1 MRRSLVLAALA
12 LLAVP
17 MLGMLGGCQKV
28 QARVELKKGN
38 SLYQQEQYSAALA
51 EFQKGLQLDP
61 SDTFAWRSVGLTA
74 LALYRPGDDSPKNIA
89 YARTAT
95 EAFERYLKDNPDD
108 AKVQD
113 YMMSILVN
121 SKQYQKA
128 LEAVDNLQK
137 QHPEEA
143 TDPKWNQYRVNVLI
157 QAGRLEDAAKL
168 ASQVPRAQQAVALYT
183 IGVAAWNKVFNN
195 NTIDF
200 ATKQQKVELGL
211 TALRKALEIKP
222 DYFDAMFYL
231 GLMLRE
237 KAKLETDANL
247 RTNDVNEAE
256 VWLKKGLELRRKAQP
271 PAAPATTAQSR

>member
-12 LLAVP
+12 LLATA
-17 MLGMLGGCQKV
+17 LLGGCQKV

-51 EFQKGLQLDP
+51 EFQKGLELDP

-74 LALYRPGDDSPKNIA
+74 LALYRPGDDSPKNQA

-95 EAFERYLKDNPDD
+95 EAFEKYLRDNPDD

-128 LEAVDNLQK
+128 LEAVDTLQK

-157 QAGRLEDAAKL
+157 QAGRLEDAAGL
-168 ASQVPRAQQAVALYT
+168 AARFPGPQQPVSLYS
-183 IGVAAWNKVFNN
+183 IGVAAWNKVYNN
-195 NTIDF
+195 NTIDY

-211 TALRKALEIKP
+211 GTLRKAIQIKP
-222 DYFDAMFYL
+222 DYYDAMFYL
-231 GLMLRE
+231 GLTLRE
-237 KAKLETDANL
+237 KAKLETDANARL
-247 RTNDVNEAE
+247 ADVNEAE
-256 VWLKKGLELRRKAQP
+256 TWLKKGLELRRKAQP
-271 PAAPATTAQSR
+271 AAPAAAQGK